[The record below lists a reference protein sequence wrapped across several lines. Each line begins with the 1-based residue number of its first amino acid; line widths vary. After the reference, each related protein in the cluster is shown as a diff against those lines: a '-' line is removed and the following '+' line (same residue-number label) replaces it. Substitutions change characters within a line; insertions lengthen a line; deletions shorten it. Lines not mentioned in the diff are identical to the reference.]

1 MSGLFARIFHRTVG
15 GVLPGQAAL
24 FRRRQ
29 PPPQNAARPQNNKI
43 PQGKTANRA
52 QKNFARILFKRLT
65 SKKKYGIIFTVFE
78 KQSSAVKKL

>member
-15 GVLPGQAAL
+15 GVLPGEAAW

-29 PPPQNAARPQNNKI
+29 PPPENAARLQNNKI

-52 QKNFARILFKRLT
+52 QKNF
-65 SKKKYGIIFTVFE
+65 KKISREFCSNG
-78 KQSSAVKKL
+78 

>member
-1 MSGLFARIFHRTVG
+1 MIGLFARIFHRTVG

-29 PPPQNAARPQNNKI
+29 PPPENAARPQNNKI
-43 PQGKTANRA
+43 PQGKTAHRA
-52 QKNFARILFKRLT
+52 QKNFKKNFARILFKRLT

-78 KQSSAVKKL
+78 KDG

>member
-1 MSGLFARIFHRTVG
+1 MSGLFAHIFHRTVG

-29 PPPQNAARPQNNKI
+29 PPPENAARPQNNKI

-52 QKNFARILFKRLT
+52 QKNF
-65 SKKKYGIIFTVFE
+65 KKISREFCSNG
-78 KQSSAVKKL
+78 

>member
-52 QKNFARILFKRLT
+52 
-65 SKKKYGIIFTVFE
+65 
-78 KQSSAVKKL
+78 

>member
-1 MSGLFARIFHRTVG
+1 MSGLFARIFHRKVG
-15 GVLPGQAAL
+15 GVLPGEAAW

-52 QKNFARILFKRLT
+52 QKILKKFRANFVQTVDKQ
-65 SKKKYGIIFTVFE
+65 KKIWYYFYCF
-78 KQSSAVKKL
+78 